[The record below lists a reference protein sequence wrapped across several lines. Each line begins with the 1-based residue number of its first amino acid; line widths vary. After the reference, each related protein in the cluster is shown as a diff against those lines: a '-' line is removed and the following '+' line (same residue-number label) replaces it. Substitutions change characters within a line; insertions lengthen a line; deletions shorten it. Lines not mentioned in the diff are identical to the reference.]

1 MKKEAL
7 KRILNFL
14 LENEGKKPE
23 MYGSIAWKIIFNEP
37 IKKEELNVEGL
48 YVNYLDITSLPE
60 GLKVGGDLLLW
71 GTPITSLPEGLTVGG
86 DLDLSETPITSLP
99 EGLKVGGQL
108 WLIGC
113 DNLTSLP
120 KGLEVG
126 EELHL
131 SSDFLLRSH
140 SDDELREMI
149 KPGFIKGEIYR

>member
-7 KRILNFL
+7 KRIINFL

-48 YVNYLDITSLPE
+48 YLNYLDITSLPE

-71 GTPITSLPEGLTVGG
+71 G
-86 DLDLSETPITSLP
+86 TPITSLP

-126 EELHL
+126 EDLHL

-140 SDDELREMI
+140 SDDELREMV

>member
-1 MKKEAL
+1 MEKAQL
-7 KRILNFL
+7 KRIFEFL
-14 LENEGKKPE
+14 ED
-23 MYGSIAWKIIFNEP
+23 
-37 IKKEELNVEGL
+37 KEEQNPPFMWKHMNDMPLTEKDLTIEGD
-48 YVNYLDITSLPE
+48 LDLEYRNITSLPE
-60 GLKVGGDLLLW
+60 GLKVNGYLNLYGCKYLK
-71 GTPITSLPEGLTVGG
+71 SLPKGLEVGG
-86 DLDLSETPITSLP
+86 NLDLSETPITSLP

-126 EELHL
+126 EDLHL

-140 SDDELREMI
+140 SDEEIREMI

>member
-7 KRILNFL
+7 KRIINFL

-48 YVNYLDITSLPE
+48 YLNYLDITSLPE

-71 GTPITSLPEGLTVGG
+71 G
-86 DLDLSETPITSLP
+86 TPITSLP

-126 EELHL
+126 EDLHL

-140 SDDELREMI
+140 SDEDLREMV